1 MVALAVSADSRAGN
15 LADSDDKLYVEDL
28 EVLHADVLEHVR
40 VLWSKA
46 NIQDP
51 AHNIAHITAVTDHV
65 KCAIATEPQGRHRN
79 MLVVLA
85 AILHEADDSKLFP
98 ESDGSTNTRRILEEV
113 LPPGQH
119 RRSVMD
125 EIVEI
130 IDLVSARKNKHA
142 GVAAGSEWKL
152 LVRDADRIEAIG
164 EVGIARC
171 YAYNRKVD
179 KPLFL
184 DSTPRAT
191 TEEELW
197 KIATPERFASYTDSV
212 SMIDHYYD
220 KLLHLQKCS
229 SGSAY
234 MEALMKERLQILIDF
249 VLDFGLRGRVN
260 EPELQALQAKWCPGK
275 KKRGPE
281 DTEGAVPEAKGQK
294 VAAEQSCS
302 ARGPSVSEG
311 EA

>member
-1 MVALAVSADSRAGN
+1 MVTLGV
-15 LADSDDKLYVEDL
+15 LADSLKGKPSDSDEQVCVPDPSVLYN
-28 EVLHADVLEHVR
+28 DVLDRVR
-40 VLWSKA
+40 ALWSKA

-51 AHNIAHITAVTDHV
+51 AHNIAHITAVMDHV
-65 KCAIATEPQGRHRN
+65 KGAIAAETQGTHRN
-79 MLVVLA
+79 MLLVLA

-98 ESDGSTNTRRILEEV
+98 ESDGSTNTRRILSEA
-113 LPPGQH
+113 LPAGQ
-119 RRSVMD
+119 RRD
-125 EIVEI
+125 LLIDDICEI
-130 IDLVSARKNKHA
+130 IDLVSARKNKHC

-184 DSTPRAT
+184 DSTPRPK

-197 KIATPERFASYTDSV
+197 KIATPERFANYTDST

-229 SGSAY
+229 SGSDF
-234 MEALMKERLQILIDF
+234 MEALMKERLQILVDF
-249 VLDFGLRGRVN
+249 VLDFGRNGKVN
-260 EPELQALQAKWCPGK
+260 EPELQALQAKWCPSK
-275 KKRGPE
+275 KHRME
-281 DTEGAVPEAKGQK
+281 DSDSAKPDVK
-294 VAAEQSCS
+294 VRKIAAHRLCLLQ
-302 ARGPSVSEG
+302 
-311 EA
+311 